1 MTERFPK
8 YDQPEKLERKN
19 MRNPK
24 GFTLIEAI
32 ITAVIIAI
40 LATVAIPLYTGYV
53 AGARQDTVNNLAQT
67 AAAAGNSYFRK
78 TNTPLTQENLDAN
91 ILNLFYDNTT
101 HRITV
106 NGNDI
111 TVTLIGSNPVIS
123 QTVAY
128 RQN

>member
-1 MTERFPK
+1 MK
-8 YDQPEKLERKN
+8 VS
-19 MRNPK
+19 K

-32 ITAVIIAI
+32 ITAVVVAI
-40 LATVAIPLYTGYV
+40 LATIAIPLYTGYV

-78 TNTPLTQENLDAN
+78 TNTPLTQANLDAN

-111 TVTLIGSNPVIS
+111 TVTLIGSNPIIR
-123 QTVAY
+123 QTVPY
-128 RQN
+128 KQD